1 MHLRTRFAKIITKQP
16 KGTIVPNLEV
26 QSLHIYPIKSSAGI
40 SLSHAWVDNYGL
52 SFDRRFVLTTLDGQF
67 ITARTQPTLC
77 LINVNI
83 TPEGLVLTAPDMPLL
98 EVKTQKF
105 SEQYHNVTVWND
117 SIEALYCHQHYDKW
131 FSQYLGIPC
140 QLHFFAE
147 RSTRYVKNRNSQVAF
162 ADGYPLLITTQ
173 ATLDDLNHRLINHNV
188 SMDQFRPNIVVK
200 NSETF
205 AEDTWKHIRIGEVEF
220 EITKPCSRCI
230 FTTVDPNTGEKH
242 SKQEP
247 LTTLKQYR
255 QMENGDVIF
264 GQNMVALNKG
274 TIRQG
279 DTITIIEQQNAP
291 LYCKP
296 SKTTKINTQKDNE
309 QKIENNPAKK
319 IPKKVN
325 LLFKSWDTFHKGN
338 TQEPILDQ
346 GEAAGLILP
355 YSCRGGMCGRCKI
368 KLENGSVR
376 QLADD
381 GLTDEEKQQGYVLAC
396 SSIPQSDVVLSS
408 G

>member
-1 MHLRTRFAKIITKQP
+1 M
-16 KGTIVPNLEV
+16 IVPNLEV
-26 QSLHIYPIKSSAGI
+26 QSLHIYPIKSASGI

-52 SFDRRFVLTTLDGQF
+52 SFDRRFVLTTLEGQF

-83 TPEGLVLTAPDMPLL
+83 TPEGLVLTAPDMPVL
-98 EVKTQKF
+98 EVIVAKF

-117 SIEALYCHQHYDKW
+117 DIEALYCHQHYDKW

-147 RSTRYVKNRNSQVAF
+147 RSTRFVKNRNNQVAF
-162 ADGYPLLITTQ
+162 ADGYPLLISTQ
-173 ATLDDLNHRLINHNV
+173 ATLDDLNQRLTGHQV
-188 SMDQFRPNIVVK
+188 SMSQFRPNIVVK

-230 FTTVDPNTGEKH
+230 FTTVDPSTGEKH

-247 LTTLKQYR
+247 LNTLKQYR

-274 TIRQG
+274 VIRQG
-279 DTITIIEQQNAP
+279 DNITIIKQQDAP
-291 LYCKP
+291 IYCKP
-296 SKTTKINTQKDNE
+296 SKAMKPNTQNPPE
-309 QKIENNPAKK
+309 QVAQTKPTKA

-325 LLFKSWDTFHKGN
+325 LRFDSWDTFHKGN

-368 KLENGSVR
+368 KLESGEVK

-381 GLTDEEKQQGYVLAC
+381 GLTDEEKQQGYILAC
-396 SSIPQSDVVLSS
+396 SAIPQSDLVLNSH
-408 G
+408 